1 MTGKFEITQDR
12 SGKFRFTLKAENGQV
27 ILSSQGYVSKAGA
40 EKGIE
45 SVKRNSKKKS
55 RIIRK
60 SSKDGKHYFNLK
72 ASNGQIIATS
82 PLYSSKAGREGS
94 ISIVKGATSKV
105 E

>member
-1 MTGKFEITQDR
+1 MGKFEITKDK
-12 SGKFRFTLKAENGQV
+12 SGKFRFTLKASNGQV
-27 ILSSQGYVSKAGA
+27 ILSSQAYASKAGA

-45 SVKRNSKKKS
+45 SVKRNSRKQS

-82 PLYSSKAGREGS
+82 PLYNSKAGREGS
-94 ISIVKGATSKV
+94 IITVKGTDKTNKG
-105 E
+105 